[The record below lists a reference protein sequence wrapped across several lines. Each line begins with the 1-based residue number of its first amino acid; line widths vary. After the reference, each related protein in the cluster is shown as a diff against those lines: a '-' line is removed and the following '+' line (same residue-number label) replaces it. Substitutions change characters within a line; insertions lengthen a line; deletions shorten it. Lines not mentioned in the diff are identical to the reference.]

1 MIFKNLKNCLFSRPF
16 YSTLNAMFVRE
27 HSELS
32 RTFRNIKAILSNR
45 MYTPEYSA
53 NELTLKAKDD
63 YKSEPQAGRSM
74 IEMLGVLAIIGI
86 LSVGG
91 IAGYSKAMLM
101 WHSNMQKYMLTEII
115 TNMIKIKP
123 NLSAKSQTFDNITF
137 LFNEMGELP
146 EGTSYKN
153 GFIIDKD
160 NNRIDIS
167 YGLQTLQHQ
176 DGHETKSF
184 IYVARFWFISNGK
197 NLTPSAEMYC
207 RNLIEATKPIANE
220 IQLILFIQTDSDS
233 EFNSS
238 GKTVYN
244 RSTLQKAT
252 LSDIHQK
259 CKILLK
265 EGGSA
270 RFTLYLN
277 PY

>member
-16 YSTLNAMFVRE
+16 YSTLNAMFVCER
-27 HSELS
+27 SELS
-32 RTFRNIKAILSNR
+32 RTFRNIKTLLSNR

-63 YKSEPQAGRSM
+63 YKIEPQAGRSM

-146 EGTSYKN
+146 E
-153 GFIIDKD
+153 
-160 NNRIDIS
+160 
-167 YGLQTLQHQ
+167 
-176 DGHETKSF
+176 
-184 IYVARFWFISNGK
+184 
-197 NLTPSAEMYC
+197 
-207 RNLIEATKPIANE
+207 
-220 IQLILFIQTDSDS
+220 
-233 EFNSS
+233 
-238 GKTVYN
+238 
-244 RSTLQKAT
+244 
-252 LSDIHQK
+252 
-259 CKILLK
+259 
-265 EGGSA
+265 
-270 RFTLYLN
+270 
-277 PY
+277 

>member
-27 HSELS
+27 RSELS
-32 RTFRNIKAILSNR
+32 RTFRNIKTLLSNR

-137 LFNEMGELP
+137 LFNEM
-146 EGTSYKN
+146 
-153 GFIIDKD
+153 
-160 NNRIDIS
+160 
-167 YGLQTLQHQ
+167 
-176 DGHETKSF
+176 
-184 IYVARFWFISNGK
+184 
-197 NLTPSAEMYC
+197 
-207 RNLIEATKPIANE
+207 
-220 IQLILFIQTDSDS
+220 
-233 EFNSS
+233 
-238 GKTVYN
+238 
-244 RSTLQKAT
+244 
-252 LSDIHQK
+252 
-259 CKILLK
+259 
-265 EGGSA
+265 
-270 RFTLYLN
+270 
-277 PY
+277 

>member
-1 MIFKNLKNCLFSRPF
+1 M
-16 YSTLNAMFVRE
+16 
-27 HSELS
+27 
-32 RTFRNIKAILSNR
+32 
-45 MYTPEYSA
+45 
-53 NELTLKAKDD
+53 TLKAKDD
-63 YKSEPQAGRSM
+63 YKSDPQAGRSM

-184 IYVARFWFISNGK
+184 IYIARFWFISNGK

-238 GKTVYN
+238 SKTVYN

-277 PY
+277 SY